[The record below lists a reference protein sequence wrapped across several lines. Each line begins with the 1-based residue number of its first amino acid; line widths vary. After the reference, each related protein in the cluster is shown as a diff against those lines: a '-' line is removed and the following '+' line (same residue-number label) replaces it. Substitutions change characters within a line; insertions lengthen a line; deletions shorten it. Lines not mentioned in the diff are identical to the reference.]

1 MTVSLLCVFVTF
13 LVSVRCV
20 HSSISISLDAL
31 LSISHLFFSGSA
43 ARAAGPARDAG
54 ERRSLISPSSSGSG
68 ASKIS
73 ERTAAMRDLLGSSG
87 GRADARVSPRTDQCT
102 STRDRQVRTCS
113 PISLARAKNDQSTN
127 QTPTNTGRQLS
138 GQIERI
144 FDAISLPDCVQNE
157 LQIASKRRRISAAF
171 SGEPKAALIT
181 FFSTRKAEF
190 ELDSSPPGGGIALAD
205 WRARRLEAVQRA
217 DRWRSCMRLALSLAR
232 GDIRLVHIKAGGDA
246 LQQFGVQLSSSNTI
260 CSVLPNSPAE
270 RAELQ
275 LGDKME
281 AANGRVLVQHKDGLF
296 PRSACY
302 VALGSVLASHAPD
315 EVVAVRIR
323 RHCSTINSRIRLLEA
338 KALAQASRELSG
350 DFDFSLIGRRLDSYH
365 SPPSVAMSEAGQP
378 PISTA
383 ARDAFLAHSCER
395 LQRHGFGATHLPPKL
410 REWLRGAGGRQFI
423 GEQRSILQGLEESD
437 AHAREMAWLV
447 RVVQLQLR
455 EKAPQV
461 LHKDVGA
468 DELTPLLEQVVVATQ
483 PQHAWR
489 VRAKLQV
496 LDDHML
502 LLQPDLAAAVDGW
515 EVALAGVEG
524 QAIDCWRRASCE
536 AAFWSAVVAHARLR
550 PPACASLR
558 GDAGGRDGRCCAWH
572 KDEGWTWL
580 LADCATPLPTLA
592 AGLLHRVA
600 KEEVR
605 AWNFAPP
612 GRYLEVLQDL
622 VCILFSSLS
631 AKASS
636 D

>member
-1 MTVSLLCVFVTF
+1 
-13 LVSVRCV
+13 
-20 HSSISISLDAL
+20 
-31 LSISHLFFSGSA
+31 
-43 ARAAGPARDAG
+43 
-54 ERRSLISPSSSGSG
+54 
-68 ASKIS
+68 
-73 ERTAAMRDLLGSSG
+73 MRDLLGGSDA
-87 GRADARVSPRTDQCT
+87 RADARVSPHTDQCS
-102 STRDRQVRTCS
+102 STRDRQVHTCS
-113 PISLARAKNDQSTN
+113 PISLASAKNDQSTN
-127 QTPTNTGRQLS
+127 RTPTNTGRQLS

-157 LQIASKRRRISAAF
+157 LQIAYKRRRISAAF
-171 SGEPKAALIT
+171 SGEPKAALVAI
-181 FFSTRKAEF
+181 FATRKAEF

-217 DRWRSCMRLALSLAR
+217 YRWRSRMRLALSLAR
-232 GDIRLVHIKAGGDA
+232 GDIMLVHVKAGGDA
-246 LQQFGVQLSSSNTI
+246 LKRFGVQLSSSNTI

-270 RAELQ
+270 RAGLQ
-275 LGDKME
+275 LGDKVE

-323 RHCSTINSRIRLLEA
+323 LHYSTINSRIRLLEA

-350 DFDFSLIGRRLDSYH
+350 DFDFSLVGRRLNSYH
-365 SPPSVAMSEAGQP
+365 SPPSVAVSEAAGSGQP

-395 LQRHGFGATHLPPKL
+395 LQRHGFGASHLPLKL

-423 GEQRSILQGLEESD
+423 EEQRSILQGLEASD
-437 AHAREMAWLV
+437 THAREMAWLV
-447 RVVQLQLR
+447 RVVQIQLR

-461 LHKDVGA
+461 LQKDVGA

-483 PQHAWR
+483 PQHGWQ

-496 LDDHML
+496 LDGHTL
-502 LLQPDLAAAVDGW
+502 LLQPNLAAAVDGW
-515 EVALAGVEG
+515 EVALAGLEG

-536 AAFWSAVVAHARLR
+536 AAFWSAVVSHARPR
-550 PPACASLR
+550 TAACASLR
-558 GDAGGRDGRCCAWH
+558 GDVGGRGGRCCAWH

-592 AGLLHRVA
+592 AGLLRRVA
-600 KEEVR
+600 KEEVV

-612 GRYLEVLQDL
+612 DRYLEVLSAASRSRPNPYVTPNPSPDPTQVLQDS
-622 VCILFSSLS
+622 VCALFSHSLP
-631 AKASS
+631 AEASS
-636 D
+636 DCP

>member
-1 MTVSLLCVFVTF
+1 
-13 LVSVRCV
+13 
-20 HSSISISLDAL
+20 
-31 LSISHLFFSGSA
+31 
-43 ARAAGPARDAG
+43 
-54 ERRSLISPSSSGSG
+54 
-68 ASKIS
+68 
-73 ERTAAMRDLLGSSG
+73 MRDLLGSSDA
-87 GRADARVSPRTDQCT
+87 RADARVSPRTDQCS
-102 STRDRQVRTCS
+102 STRDRQGRTCS
-113 PISLARAKNDQSTN
+113 PMSLARAKNDQSTN
-127 QTPTNTGRQLS
+127 LTPTTTRQLS

-157 LQIASKRRRISAAF
+157 LRIAYKRRRISAAF

-181 FFSTRKAEF
+181 IFSKQKAEF

-217 DRWRSCMRLALSLAR
+217 YRWRSRMRLALSLAR
-232 GDIRLVHIKAGGDA
+232 GDIILVHVKAGGDA
-246 LQQFGVQLSSSNTI
+246 LKRFGVQLSSSNTI

-270 RAELQ
+270 RVGLQ
-275 LGDKME
+275 LGDKVE

-461 LHKDVGA
+461 LHEDVGA
-468 DELTPLLEQVVVATQ
+468 DELTPLLELVVVATQ
-483 PQHAWR
+483 LQHGWQ

-496 LDDHML
+496 LDGHTL
-502 LLQPDLAAAVDGW
+502 LHQPDLAAAVDGW
-515 EVALAGVEG
+515 EVALAGLEG

-536 AAFWSAVVAHARLR
+536 AAFWSAVVSHARPR
-550 PPACASLR
+550 TPR
-558 GDAGGRDGRCCAWH
+558 GDVGGRGGRCCAWH

-592 AGLLHRVA
+592 AGLLRRVA
-600 KEEVR
+600 KEEVV

-612 GRYLEVLQDL
+612 DRYLEVLSAASRSRPNPYCTPNPSPDPTQVLQDS
-622 VCILFSSLS
+622 VCALFSHSLP
-631 AKASS
+631 AEASS
-636 D
+636 DCP

>member
-1 MTVSLLCVFVTF
+1 
-13 LVSVRCV
+13 
-20 HSSISISLDAL
+20 
-31 LSISHLFFSGSA
+31 
-43 ARAAGPARDAG
+43 
-54 ERRSLISPSSSGSG
+54 
-68 ASKIS
+68 
-73 ERTAAMRDLLGSSG
+73 MRDLLGSSG

-395 LQRHGFGATHLPPKL
+395 LQRHGFSATHLPPKL
-410 REWLRGAGGRQFI
+410 REWLRGVGGRQFI
-423 GEQRSILQGLEESD
+423 KEQRSILLGLEASD
-437 AHAREMAWLV
+437 MHAREMAWLV

-461 LHKDVGA
+461 LHEDVGA
-468 DELTPLLEQVVVATQ
+468 DELTPLLELVVVATQ
-483 PQHAWR
+483 LQHGWQ

-496 LDDHML
+496 LDGHTL
-502 LLQPDLAAAVDGW
+502 LHQPDLAAAVDGW

-612 GRYLEVLQDL
+612 GRYLEVLSAASRSRPNPYFTPNPSPDPTQVLQDS
-622 VCILFSSLS
+622 VCALFSHSLP
-631 AKASS
+631 AEASS
-636 D
+636 DCP

>member
-1 MTVSLLCVFVTF
+1 MKTLYPT
-13 LVSVRCV
+13 
-20 HSSISISLDAL
+20 
-31 LSISHLFFSGSA
+31 
-43 ARAAGPARDAG
+43 
-54 ERRSLISPSSSGSG
+54 
-68 ASKIS
+68 IS

-113 PISLARAKNDQSTN
+113 PISLARAKNDQRTD

-558 GDAGGRDGRCCAWH
+558 CDAGGRDGRCCAWH